1 MKNILI
7 IGSGYAGSR
16 IARLHAERGDRVIC
30 TNRSGVADT
39 AGVRCI
45 ALDLDSPGYVELPAA
60 QCIYYTAPPPA
71 AGVRDTRLESLLEW
85 LPTPE
90 TFIYF
95 STTGVYG
102 DCGGAR
108 VDENS
113 PLAPENDRARRRAH
127 AETLVEDWARVR
139 GCTAAILRIAGIYG
153 PGRLPLAKRAAGEP
167 VPEPADTGPGNR
179 IHVDDLAA
187 AAVAIADSGQGGAW
201 NISDGNPLSTAE
213 FSDLAATEAGL
224 PRPRRVP
231 LSSPE
236 ISSGMRSFLR
246 PSRQVDNRK
255 LLSLQG
261 FRLLY
266 PDPADGIRNSITK

>member
-7 IGSGYAGSR
+7 IGCGYAGSR
-16 IARLHAERGDRVIC
+16 IARLHAARGDNVTC
-30 TNRSGVADT
+30 TNRSGVSDVS
-39 AGVRCI
+39 GVHCV
-45 ALDLDSPGYVELPAA
+45 ALDLDAPKNVACPAA
-60 QCIYYTAPPPA
+60 ERIYYTAPPSA
-71 AGVRDTRLESLLEW
+71 EGAYDVRLERLLER
-85 LPTPE
+85 LPVPE

-102 DCGGAR
+102 DCGGAS
-108 VDENS
+108 VDENT
-113 PLAPENDRARRRAH
+113 PLAPENDRALRRAH
-127 AETLVEDWARVR
+127 AETLVEDWARDR
-139 GCTAAILRIAGIYG
+139 HCTAARLRVAGIYG
-153 PGRLPLAKRAAGEP
+153 PERLPLARLAAGEP
-167 VPEPADTGPGNR
+167 VPDPTDTGPGNR

-213 FSDLAATEAGL
+213 FNDLVAAVAGL
-224 PRPRRVP
+224 PPPRRVP

-236 ISSGMRSFLR
+236 ITPAMRGFLS
-246 PSRQVDNRK
+246 PTRQVDNRK

-266 PDPADGIRNSITK
+266 PDPADGVRNSITR